1 VNETP
6 SQPVA
11 VKRPSVIPGDKP
23 IAFSGIQPSG
33 EIHVG
38 NYLGAIRQW
47 VDMLGTHRCI
57 FCIVDYH
64 AITIDYDREGMQA
77 RIFEA
82 AVANIAAG
90 LDPERCI
97 LFVQSKV
104 PEHTELTWIFNTVT
118 PMGELGRMTQ
128 FKEKSQVH
136 RDNINVGLFDYP
148 VLQAADI
155 LLYKAT
161 AVPVGEDQVQHIEL
175 CREIAR
181 KFNAKFGDV
190 FPMAY
195 PVLTATRRVMG
206 LDGKSKMSKSLGNH
220 LGLLW
225 GDEEIIEKLRPAYTD
240 PARLRRSDPGNPD
253 ICNIF
258 TMHTGFSPSAMI
270 RETDEACRKAGI
282 GCFDCKKNLAAS
294 MTRVLTPV
302 RQRAEELRKSP
313 DRVRDV
319 LNYGA
324 ALCQKIAEET
334 MEEVRHAVGLR

>member
-1 VNETP
+1 VNEIE
-6 SQPVA
+6 QVQ
-11 VKRPSVIPGDKP
+11 VKRPSLIPGTKP
-23 IAFSGIQPSG
+23 IVFSGIQPSG

-47 VDMLGTHRCI
+47 VDILESHACI

-64 AITIDYDREGMQA
+64 AVTIDYDPAEMQN
-77 RIFEA
+77 RILEA
-82 AVANIAAG
+82 AIVNMAAG
-90 LDPERCI
+90 LDPDRCI

-128 FKEKSQVH
+128 FKEKSQQH
-136 RDNINVGLFDYP
+136 KENINVGLFDYP

-175 CREIAR
+175 CRTVAR
-181 KFNAKFGDV
+181 KFNARFGDV

-195 PVLTATRRVMG
+195 PLLTATKRVMG

-225 GDEEIIEKLRPAYTD
+225 DDEKIRESLKPAYTD
-240 PARLRRSDPGNPD
+240 PARLRRKDPGNPD

-258 TMHTGFSPSAMI
+258 TMHLGFSSAETIEMTD
-270 RETDEACRKAGI
+270 RECRKAGI
-282 GCFDCKKNLAAS
+282 GCFDCKSNLADS
-294 MTRVLTPV
+294 MKRVLEPV
-302 RQRAEELRKSP
+302 REKANELRSRP

-319 LNYGA
+319 LSYGA

-334 MEEVRHAVGLR
+334 MEEVRRAIGLR